1 MVTPTAAGGGT
12 YTGRAKLHDQTTAAR
27 PDYGCTTRGTHGCTT
42 RLRLYDQRHP
52 RLHDQ
57 TTAVR
62 PEAPT
67 AARPDHGCTTRG
79 THGCTTRGTHGCTT
93 RGTHGCTTRGTHG
106 CTTKMR
112 TVVPLLTVALL
123 AVCCLGAEAQD
134 SVPCPDEVSALC
146 PPTPGEYPEYFAFPD
161 DCSKF
166 CQCGDGGLAWE
177 LPCLLGLLWDD
188 TLKTCNWPN
197 LVDCGDR
204 PIP

>member
-67 AARPDHGCTTRG
+67 AARPD
-79 THGCTTRGTHGCTT
+79 HGCTTRGTHGCTT

>member
-67 AARPDHGCTTRG
+67 AARPD
-79 THGCTTRGTHGCTT
+79 
-93 RGTHGCTTRGTHG
+93 HGCTTRGTHG